1 MTIEILSLN
10 FYINERVKKVGK
22 HFLNEATKNEVSY
35 HKFQWHGQ
43 YLGSLITPQK
53 YVRERWPVTI
63 TKGEEETHKR
73 KKRQRENKMQIEHQH
88 EQNMLPLNESAAL
101 VFVPSSLGTE
111 KKLTTAKEKEK
122 GWKFDSNNGYF
133 RTIRFVRDMFSL
145 LLHRARRKFKPQQ
158 KYGEI
163 DLVTG
168 KMFNGIIF
176 CLIQHTELTPK
187 RKQTHT
193 KERKKAKI
201 WESV

>member
-10 FYINERVKKVGK
+10 FYINDRVKKVGK

-73 KKRQRENKMQIEHQH
+73 KKRQRKNKMQIEHQH

-111 KKLTTAKEKEK
+111 KKTD
-122 GWKFDSNNGYF
+122 DS
-133 RTIRFVRDMFSL
+133 
-145 LLHRARRKFKPQQ
+145 
-158 KYGEI
+158 
-163 DLVTG
+163 
-168 KMFNGIIF
+168 
-176 CLIQHTELTPK
+176 K
-187 RKQTHT
+187 RK
-193 KERKKAKI
+193 RKRLEVWFEQWLFQNNKICSRYVQSAPTQSEAKI
-201 WESV
+201 

>member
-1 MTIEILSLN
+1 
-10 FYINERVKKVGK
+10 
-22 HFLNEATKNEVSY
+22 
-35 HKFQWHGQ
+35 
-43 YLGSLITPQK
+43 
-53 YVRERWPVTI
+53 
-63 TKGEEETHKR
+63 
-73 KKRQRENKMQIEHQH
+73 
-88 EQNMLPLNESAAL
+88 MLPLNEIAAL

-193 KERKKAKI
+193 KERKKTKI
-201 WESV
+201 